1 MLCQY
6 SVWQSNFLRA
16 SRGLDLVMPS
26 ETSTACADQ
35 SVEELRRELAAAM
48 PKKTNVLRGGAAPMY
63 DSHATRPICARCAE
77 ANARPNS
84 RPRRFIALPHGIL
97 TEHELSYPTM
107 FTRAIVGIPGF
118 RPARG
123 INHCRCGGRCQ
134 YCLPRW
140 ASVPARISDR
150 ISPRCLRWT

>member
-1 MLCQY
+1 
-6 SVWQSNFLRA
+6 
-16 SRGLDLVMPS
+16 MPS

-118 RPARG
+118 RPAR
-123 INHCRCGGRCQ
+123 HQ
-134 YCLPRW
+134 PLP
-140 ASVPARISDR
+140 
-150 ISPRCLRWT
+150 LRWSLPVLSTSLRIGSGTHL